1 MLPTLLVVP
10 PPAADTRHTA
20 CLAGGPPNPDGVRND
35 CRFNGSRRGRRARP
49 EPDQLEHIL
58 AGSVLALSL
67 YFLLALLGS
76 AVGFS
81 ISDKVTAHNLGNG
94 AAVYAVVVT
103 AVCLF
108 FGGYVASQLTT
119 GENKVEGSLYGIFVW
134 ATVLA
139 MLMWLMASG
148 VKVGFNSLI
157 GIATAGK
164 VAADN
169 TRPGDWE
176 ASARQA
182 GVPQERL
189 DEWRQK
195 AKDAPAA
202 ARQAA
207 EDPQNQ
213 QAAADAAT
221 RVTWY
226 AFFGAWVSMMA
237 AAAGGYV
244 GSGPTPHLFS
254 VSQGRTRHDAT
265 RV

>member
-1 MLPTLLVVP
+1 MTADSTVHAEDLVP
-10 PPAADTRHTA
+10 
-20 CLAGGPPNPDGVRND
+20 VR
-35 CRFNGSRRGRRARP
+35 SRIAWSAV
-49 EPDQLEHIL
+49 L

-81 ISDKVTAHNLGNG
+81 VGDRVDAHNL
-94 AAVYAVVVT
+94 AVSSAVYAIAVT
-103 AVCLF
+103 ALCLF
-108 FGGYVASQLTT
+108 VGGYVASQLTT
-119 GENKVEGSLYGIFVW
+119 GENKVEGAMYGIFVW

-139 MLMWLMASG
+139 LLLWLMASG
-148 VKVGFNSLI
+148 VKVGFNAMV
-157 GIATAGK
+157 GIATAGT

-169 TRPGDWE
+169 TRQVDWE

-182 GVPQERL
+182 GVPQDRIE
-189 DEWRQK
+189 DWKAK

-202 ARQAA
+202 ARAA
-207 EDPQNQ
+207 TDPQNQ

-237 AAAGGYV
+237 AAVGGYI
-244 GSGPTPHLFS
+244 GSGPTFQLFS
-254 VSQGRTRHDAT
+254 LSEAPGGRRGLAVGA
-265 RV
+265 RG